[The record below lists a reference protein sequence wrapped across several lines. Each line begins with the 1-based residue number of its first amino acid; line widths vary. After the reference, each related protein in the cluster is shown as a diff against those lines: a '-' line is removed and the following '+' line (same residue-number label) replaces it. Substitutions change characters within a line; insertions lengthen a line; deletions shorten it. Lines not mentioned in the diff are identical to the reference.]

1 MSPRKFRPDVGIAA
15 FHARTRLH
23 LTVLRQVFRKPNQ
36 QLFPQ
41 FGMGDL
47 APPELYDR
55 LHAIAL
61 FQEADGVILFELV
74 VVVVRIGPELQL
86 FDLHHVLL
94 LLGFVLFLF
103 LLVLIMAVV
112 DGLGD
117 RRNRRGRNQHQI
129 ESHLLRFPQR
139 GGSGHDLG
147 FTVRKNSPN
156 LARPDGLVYV
166 FSAILLAGR
175 KFSAWSHE
183 LAV

>member
-1 MSPRKFRPDVGIAA
+1 MP
-15 FHARTRLH
+15 TRLH

-41 FGMGDL
+41 VGMGDL

-103 LLVLIMAVV
+103 LLVLIMAGV
-112 DGLGD
+112 DALAD
-117 RRNRRGRNQHQI
+117 RRSPRWRNPPPFM
-129 ESHLLRFPQR
+129 SRSLALPQ
-139 GGSGHDLG
+139 
-147 FTVRKNSPN
+147 
-156 LARPDGLVYV
+156 
-166 FSAILLAGR
+166 SAG
-175 KFSAWSHE
+175 
-183 LAV
+183 